1 MNIAF
6 PSRFGHGDC
15 MVLWDD
21 FERRLL
27 MATGPGRVVHGSM
40 AALHI
45 HVLAVTGIIREME
58 ARGMQGTQV
67 LSRQADEEALS
78 IVHMCRKAVLDK

>member
-1 MNIAF
+1 MT
-6 PSRFGHGDC
+6 
-15 MVLWDD
+15 
-21 FERRLL
+21 
-27 MATGPGRVVHGSM
+27 TGTGRVVHGGR
-40 AALHI
+40 AALHV
-45 HVLAVTGIIREME
+45 HVLATTGIIREME